1 MKELFKKTLVVLP
14 VLLLTLLYLK
24 DHYREEYRHAGLR
37 RLLLFAATLLILYGW
52 IIISV
57 FMWKQRTAFSI
68 LLQSSFFIYV
78 FMVLTLTGYF
88 VLFREVSS
96 HGWWD
101 NMQLRIRREDH
112 VNLTP
117 FQIFKIYKLS
127 DTQVVGNFIMLLPLG
142 IYLPLL
148 YNRLNNFFLVLLVS
162 LLVALTI
169 ELLQLATRFRSADV
183 DDVILNTSGAVVG
196 FALFKLVGMFQPS
209 HQTPPDDL
217 NSRV

>member
-1 MKELFKKTLVVLP
+1 MKELFKKILVVLP

-24 DHYREEYRHAGLR
+24 DHYREEYRHAGIE

-52 IIISV
+52 IVISV
-57 FMWKQRTAFSI
+57 FIWKQRTAFSL
-68 LLQSSFFIYV
+68 LLQSSFFVYV

-88 VLFREVSS
+88 ILFREISS
-96 HGWWD
+96 HGWWN
-101 NMQLRIRREDH
+101 NMRLRIRQEDH

-127 DTQVVGNFIMLLPLG
+127 DKQVVGNFIMLLPLG

-148 YNRLNNFFLVLLVS
+148 YNRLNNFFLVLLLS

-183 DDVILNTSGAVVG
+183 DDVILNTSGSLLG
-196 FALFKLVGMFQPS
+196 FALFKLSGVFRSPQQARAAAVES
-209 HQTPPDDL
+209 
-217 NSRV
+217 S